1 MVYAILILDLKLS
14 DARSLKQKRS
24 VIKPLL
30 SRLHKEFNIS
40 AAEVEKNDLWD
51 ESVIAC
57 ALISNDK
64 NFASVQLN
72 AVKIFLGHYSREVG
86 IMDYSITFM

>member
-1 MVYAILILDLKLS
+1 MVYAVLILDLKLS
-14 DARSLKQKRS
+14 GAHSLKQKRS

-30 SRLHKEFNIS
+30 SRMHKEFNIS
-40 AAEVEKNDLWD
+40 AAEVDKNDLWD

-57 ALISNDK
+57 GLISNEK
-64 NFASVQLN
+64 NSASVQLN
-72 AVKIFLGHYSREVG
+72 AIKEFLEHYSREIS